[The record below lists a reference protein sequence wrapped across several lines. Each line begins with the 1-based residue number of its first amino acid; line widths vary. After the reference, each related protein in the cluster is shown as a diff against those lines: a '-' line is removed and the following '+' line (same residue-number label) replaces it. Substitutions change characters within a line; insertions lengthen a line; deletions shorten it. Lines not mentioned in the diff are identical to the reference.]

1 MPYFSLCDLTALPLS
16 SFARRTTGCSI
27 SPAVVLDLPQQK
39 RKEKNLE
46 KKKSEGN
53 KKKCLCQLQHPV
65 ACISPFF
72 DVCLQAGQ
80 LTGSISTERRL
91 FALIKD

>member
-46 KKKSEGN
+46 KKKVRET
-53 KKKCLCQLQHPV
+53 KKN
-65 ACISPFF
+65 
-72 DVCLQAGQ
+72 VCVNYNTQWLASA
-80 LTGSISTERRL
+80 LSLMFAYRL
-91 FALIKD
+91 VS